1 MTASQPTPHPS
12 IGSSALPDAA
22 AAPTKEPLA
31 LQLQGIS
38 VHIDGKQLVGGVDL
52 QLERGSTLALLG
64 PSGCGKTTLLRVIAG
79 LLPPSSGDVHIEG
92 ARVTALPA
100 QQRSVGV
107 VFQHY
112 ALFPNMTAFDNICF
126 GPLAQ
131 GWSKARAEARA
142 KELLELLA
150 LQDHAQQRPHQLSGG
165 QRQRVAIARAL
176 AAQPRLLLLDEP
188 FSAIDESFRVSLR
201 RTFRSLQRQLGQTC
215 VLITHDREE
224 AFEVSDQIATML
236 DGRVV
241 QVAAPDELRLRPRTR
256 GVADFLAMFN
266 LYRTGPS
273 EADAVASASPCWAA
287 PKASLAVV
295 RDGSATQADDA
306 LYFSATVEARYP
318 GIHSTVVKLRAD
330 SGDALELYD
339 ADIALQPGQ
348 RVHCR
353 QPKAPLWKLEA

>member
-1 MTASQPTPHPS
+1 MTAPQPVPHPS
-12 IGSSALPDAA
+12 IGGSALLAAA
-22 AAPTKEPLA
+22 AAPTHEPLA

-38 VHIDGKQLVGGVDL
+38 AHIDGKQLVGGVDL
-52 QLERGSTLALLG
+52 QLARGSTLALLG

-79 LLPPSSGDVHIEG
+79 LLAPSSGDVYIEG

-100 QQRSVGV
+100 QRRSVGV

-142 KELLELLA
+142 QELLELLA
-150 LQDHAQQRPHQLSGG
+150 LRDHAQQRPHQLSGG

-215 VLITHDREE
+215 VLITHD
-224 AFEVSDQIATML
+224 
-236 DGRVV
+236 
-241 QVAAPDELRLRPRTR
+241 
-256 GVADFLAMFN
+256 
-266 LYRTGPS
+266 
-273 EADAVASASPCWAA
+273 
-287 PKASLAVV
+287 
-295 RDGSATQADDA
+295 
-306 LYFSATVEARYP
+306 
-318 GIHSTVVKLRAD
+318 
-330 SGDALELYD
+330 
-339 ADIALQPGQ
+339 
-348 RVHCR
+348 
-353 QPKAPLWKLEA
+353 